1 MHIYLFFWMIY
12 IIQIANLFWALQSTL
27 MGISQLSFSGD
38 IVWSALYSAFKPAMP
53 SWRDKRD
60 AFLASSC
67 LISLRWARQ
76 KILSCWSTSR
86 VVVGVEW
93 ARKIIYYIIAKW
105 RHLAA
110 SSPPS
115 SVNLIWESGSSS
127 SHWSS
132 RSGSEFHQRW
142 THPELGW
149 NIWFCFFLT
158 GNLL

>member
-38 IVWSALYSAFKPAMP
+38 IVWSASYSAFKPAMP

-115 SVNLIWESGSSS
+115 SVNLGI
-127 SHWSS
+127 
-132 RSGSEFHQRW
+132 REFIFA
-142 THPELGW
+142 LVFK
-149 NIWFCFFLT
+149 IWFRISSTLNTSWTWVKYMILFFLT